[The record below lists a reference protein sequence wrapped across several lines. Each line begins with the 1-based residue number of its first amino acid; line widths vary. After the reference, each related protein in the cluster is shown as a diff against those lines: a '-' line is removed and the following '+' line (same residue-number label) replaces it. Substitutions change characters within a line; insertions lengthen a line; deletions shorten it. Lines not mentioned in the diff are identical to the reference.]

1 MLPVSLPRV
10 STCVLLHIQISVLP
24 TDRYS
29 LLCKPTYKCMHICS
43 SAGNN
48 SLSSIKCKTLVY
60 WDVPFQ
66 PPLSIF
72 TASSPASSRRLW
84 FPIIKGGCVRCCK
97 IDKTSTSLTSDE
109 LKPLALSRF
118 FNSAPR
124 PVNNISVSCMKHGV
138 AYWRPLCWPVRGSQW
153 PRACPDHL

>member
-10 STCVLLHIQISVLP
+10 STCVFLPIQISVPP

-29 LLCKPTYKCMHICS
+29 VLCKPIYRCMHTCN

-48 SLSSIKCKTLVY
+48 SLSSIKCRTLIY

-72 TASSPASSRRLW
+72 TAGSPASSRRLL
-84 FPIIKGGCVRCCK
+84 FPIIKKALYGVVRLIK
-97 IDKTSTSLTSDE
+97 QAHHWHLMHGNLRIRAGFSILH
-109 LKPLALSRF
+109 L
-118 FNSAPR
+118 R

-138 AYWRPLCWPVRGSQW
+138 AYWRLLCWPVRGS
-153 PRACPDHL
+153 